1 MAKKLILYDDVPG
14 LGIVGD
20 EVRVADGYARNYLLP
35 KKLAGPISESAK
47 ERLVEK
53 RAKREVELGQEL
65 EHAEKVAAR
74 INKTDLNIEVR
85 TSSEGRLYGSVNTT
99 DVLKAAKDSGF
110 ELKREMIM
118 IDQTMRELGEY
129 QVGIRLHPSVKAQF
143 KVIIAEQLE
152 E

>member
-1 MAKKLILYDDVPG
+1 MRIVLHESVPG
-14 LGIVGD
+14 LGNRGD
-20 EVRVADGYARNYLLP
+20 LVDVADGYARNYLLP
-35 KKLAGPISESAK
+35 KKLAGPISEGTK

-53 RAKREVELGQEL
+53 RAKREVELAHEL

-74 INKTDLNIEVR
+74 INKTELKVEVR

-99 DVLKAAKDSGF
+99 DVLKAAKDKGF

-129 QVGIRLHPSVKAQF
+129 TVGIRLHPDVTAQF
-143 KVIIAEQLE
+143 KVIVSEQPE
-152 E
+152 ES

>member
-20 EVRVADGYARNYLLP
+20 EVRVANGYARNYLLP
-35 KKLAGPISESAK
+35 KNLAGPISELAK

-74 INKTDLNIEVR
+74 INKTDLNIKVR

-99 DVLKAAKDSGF
+99 DVLKAAKDRGF

-129 QVGIRLHPSVKAQF
+129 QIGIRLHPSVKAQF

>member
-1 MAKKLILYDDVPG
+1 VPG

-35 KKLAGPISESAK
+35 KKLAGPVSAVAK
-47 ERLVEK
+47 SRLVEK
-53 RAKREVELGQEL
+53 RAKREVELTHEL
-65 EHAEKVAAR
+65 EHAGKVATR
-74 INKTDLNIEVR
+74 LNQAELKVEVR

-99 DVLKAAKDSGF
+99 DVLQAAKAKGF

-118 IDQTMRELGEY
+118 IDHPMRELGEY
-129 QVGIRLHPSVKAQF
+129 SVGVRLHPEVTAQL
-143 KVIIAEQLE
+143 KVIVSEQPE